1 MKRLILLSGLLL
13 AGCGGGG
20 ERPEPEIRTVEV
32 RVPVPVPCQ
41 ATQQLGAPPAY
52 PDTGPAITA
61 AANLF
66 ERVRLLLAGR
76 ELRIARN
83 DALEAAVQACGR

>member
-1 MKRLILLSGLLL
+1 MLVVL
-13 AGCGGGG
+13 ASMLAACGGG

-32 RVPVPVPCQ
+32 RVPVPVPCE
-41 ATQQLGAPPAY
+41 AAQQLGVPPSY
-52 PDTGPAITA
+52 PDTNPALAA

-66 ERVRLLLAGR
+66 EQVRLLLAGR

-83 DALEAAVQACGR
+83 DALEAAIQACGQ